1 MLKINLYNVDCLL
14 GIQKMLEQ
22 NMQVD
27 LIVTDPPHFIK
38 STKAGGKSEL
48 ARSIQPMNDQ
58 LAQNRLTVGIE
69 EVYLKAMWD
78 VMKVPNIY
86 LWCNGAQIP
95 QYIDFFV
102 RQRKCKMDIIIW
114 RKTNATPLFCNKYLS
129 DKEYCLYFR
138 RGAYCQPPTYEQAK
152 TVYDLPINIKDKR
165 AYNHPTVKPLSI
177 IRNLVENSSK
187 EGALVLDPFMGSGTT
202 AVACRELKRNFIGF
216 EINPEYH
223 AASLK
228 WLAAPI
234 QSEVKTYEI
243 PYQRQAI

>member
-1 MLKINLYNVDCLL
+1 MKINQIYNMDCLL

-22 NMQVD
+22 GIQAD
-27 LIVTDPPHFIK
+27 LIVTDPPYFIK

-58 LAQNRLTVGIE
+58 LAQNRLTVGIDD
-69 EVYLKAMWD
+69 VYLKAMWD

-86 LWCNGAQIP
+86 IWCNGAQIP

-102 RQRKCKMDIIIW
+102 KQRKCKMDMIIW

-138 RGAYCQPPTYEQAK
+138 RGAYCQPLSYDKA
-152 TVYDLPINIKDKR
+152 TVYDLPINAKDKR
-165 AYNHPTVKPLSI
+165 LYGHPTIKPQPI

-187 EGALVLDPFMGSGTT
+187 EGYLVLDPFMGSGTT
-202 AVACRELKRNFIGF
+202 G
-216 EINPEYH
+216 
-223 AASLK
+223 
-228 WLAAPI
+228 LAAKQHGRHYI
-234 QSEVKTYEI
+234 GIELNTTFCSLARDRIGSDTNE
-243 PYQRQAI
+243 RR